1 MTTPKE
7 RELYEIAT
15 RAIIDEAAGKN
26 IFAANYLW
34 KLACI
39 SRTVD
44 DIYDAD
50 QEVSREQL
58 LELTEWFFV
67 ELPFNPFFR
76 EYRDLLES
84 QHIAMWNAWMA
95 ANTWEKGD
103 DTDQIYGHVWRDTH
117 HEVFAV
123 VAMLTQGPAKMK
135 EVSSKIRSLFKKEL
149 GE

>member
-7 RELYEIAT
+7 RELYNQAT
-15 RAIIDEAAGKN
+15 DAIIEEAAGKN
-26 IFAANYLW
+26 PFAAHYLW
-34 KLACI
+34 RLASI

-44 DIYDAD
+44 DIYDND
-50 QEVSREQL
+50 QPVSREQL
-58 LELTEWFFV
+58 LELVEWLFI
-67 ELPFNPFFR
+67 ELPFNPFFK
-76 EYRDLLES
+76 EYKDVLQS
-84 QHIAMWNAWMA
+84 QHLAMWNAWMA
-95 ANTWEKGD
+95 ANTWEQGD
-103 DTDQIYGHVWRDTH
+103 ETDQIYSHVWRDTH

>member
-7 RELYEIAT
+7 REVYECAT

-26 IFAANYLW
+26 VF
-34 KLACI
+34 
-39 SRTVD
+39 
-44 DIYDAD
+44 IYDAD

-103 DTDQIYGHVWRDTH
+103 GTDQIYGHVWRDTH
-117 HEVFAV
+117 HEVFAL

-135 EVSSKIRSLFKKEL
+135 EVSSKIRTLFKKKL